1 LKGKGVVFGFNSLTM
16 GSIKSETVK
25 AAALEKAKKLGF
37 KGA

>member
-1 LKGKGVVFGFNSLTM
+1 MKGKNVVFGFNSLTM
-16 GSIKSETVK
+16 GSTRSDMVK